1 MDLII
6 IIIFVVLILSCMLTA
21 YVPYELQPLA
31 AQAGFS
37 KFSLRFCILRL
48 QKTPI
53 KYLFEQYIKLVDA
66 NISVEFEDF
75 KKYWSTKPDKLENT
89 INIILNAKNAG
100 IDIPFNEIEKY
111 NLTEENSLKF
121 FSVLKKLEENKM
133 KLSQNEIFALIN
145 SNFDI
150 DAYFLTIE
158 NTAKF
163 NINISKIDTKKI
175 NLEEINEYLKTIQKA
190 KNIGIDYSPISEK
203 DISWKAKN
211 IILSNLITINQLNIN
226 IPETE
231 IFNLYFAGVNT
242 NDYIK
247 AIELQKSNKFEN
259 IDNEQIKTH
268 FISGGNSKEVLEAIL
283 FARANNTEIDT
294 SLIFKLDLE
303 NKNESIKDIIK
314 KAVIVQEIN
323 IPAASPIVLQDG
335 LQIIPKIK
343 LSVKENL
350 NSKSLYIDKQGFFNK
365 INDLISDEILNYK
378 TYKEILNNIK
388 TISEKVLSE
397 LNKDNNIE
405 QQIFSVK
412 NIKITDIQVNADTL
426 SELKKIELNEKE
438 KEAKLN
444 LIKAKTKFQE
454 DMAEALKN
462 GNISFKDYQK
472 EKHIFGSFNDGE
484 LPYTD

>member
-1 MDLII
+1 
-6 IIIFVVLILSCMLTA
+6 MLTA